1 MSVNVQDPVPS
12 MEERGDDVN
21 NIVPMKQIEPKDLMK
36 KDDKTK
42 SKFECNYCDS
52 IFRKERNLKLHIRED
67 HDDDDLDDKSIK
79 FDIEVTRQKRNLNEC
94 PECGIDYHI
103 ESELER
109 HMNLRHSGPRPLPTS
124 EGDGGNREEEAR
136 SDDVERLLTQD
147 DDTSGSGLMAELVE
161 EIGFLDEIITA
172 SGMEEEGEKVNLGE
186 VSLPAEVKDKDVEK
200 NPDESPC
207 NDLDQGVLEKE
218 KSLGEKTLEE
228 QENHEKEDVSCKT
241 NDDITNA
248 SGMDE
253 GGEKVNLGEVSLPAE
268 VKDKDVE
275 KSLDEPPCNNL
286 DQGILE
292 KEKSLG
298 DKSLEEQENYENE
311 MNENLSNQEEVE
323 NEIFPGD
330 ESTIE
335 LEGGTIT
342 MDDDA
347 FNLLESAMEV
357 TMATPDDSDEEDVPL
372 SSRRNKR
379 KLSLKVSKKER
390 GRPSKKSKV
399 GEEIQLD
406 GEAVIKN
413 FNSVADDDVVVVDE
427 RNIIERENSSSEESE
442 SEDDDPED
450 DDPEFTLDN
459 GSKRRN
465 KVISKKRVKRSN
477 RRINKPIQITP
488 IAKEKKIKEK
498 GGKVKVKGRSKISVE
513 DDIVVLDEVNI
524 DHSEDSS
531 SEESDFEDDDPDF
544 SPNESARGRRK
555 DVSDK
560 HIRRSGR
567 VIKKPIKKSANVDD
581 KIIARGRTKVSVVP
595 KEAKSALKTLPKS
608 TQVQLVDTGKSQ
620 MGVNPKLL
628 SQSTRKFQN
637 SLEKFNSRKSM
648 PQIRKE
654 VVRCGKCNVTFESKA
669 QLENH
674 NKRNHY
680 FPCRSCNKVFD
691 MRQRLATHDKA
702 AHQSCDVCED
712 EFYWPEPGHD
722 CYYTKNNIK
731 PVRKI

>member
-67 HDDDDLDDKSIK
+67 HDDEDLDDKSIK
-79 FDIEVTRQKRNLNEC
+79 FDIEITRQKRNLNEC

-200 NPDESPC
+200 
-207 NDLDQGVLEKE
+207 
-218 KSLGEKTLEE
+218 
-228 QENHEKEDVSCKT
+228 
-241 NDDITNA
+241 
-248 SGMDE
+248 
-253 GGEKVNLGEVSLPAE
+253 
-268 VKDKDVE
+268 
-275 KSLDEPPCNNL
+275 SLDEPPCNNL
-286 DQGILE
+286 DQGVLE